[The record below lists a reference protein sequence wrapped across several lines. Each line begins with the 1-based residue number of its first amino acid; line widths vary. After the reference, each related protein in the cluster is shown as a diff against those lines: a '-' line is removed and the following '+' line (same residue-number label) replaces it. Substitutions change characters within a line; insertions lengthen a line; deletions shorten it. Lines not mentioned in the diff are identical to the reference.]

1 MTRSL
6 RVGLACFGLSS
17 VALSLS
23 AAFLLPDEGWIAT
36 EWVNYIGVYSVVAL
50 ASVLIGLA
58 LGRLTVAGTAI
69 CALLI
74 QVAVI
79 AIIIGGY
86 VALSSRGT
94 ENVVWPPLLGAWLAR
109 VWLGWLAG
117 FAASVLWPVVWLLV
131 IRRVTPR
138 LVASAG
144 S

>member
-6 RVGLACFGLSS
+6 RIGLVCFGLSY
-17 VALSLS
+17 VTLLLL
-23 AAFLLPDEGWIAT
+23 AAWLLPDKGWLAT
-36 EWVNYIGVYSVVAL
+36 DWANYIVVFAVAAL

-58 LGRLTVAGTAI
+58 AGRLTVAGTAI

-79 AIIIGGY
+79 TMIIGGY
-86 VALSSRGT
+86 VAVSSRGT
-94 ENVVWPPLLGAWLAR
+94 GNIVWPPLLGASLAR

-117 FAASVLWPVVWLLV
+117 VAASVLWPLVWLLV
-131 IRRVTPR
+131 FRRVTSR
-138 LVASAG
+138 LAPSAG

>member
-6 RVGLACFGLSS
+6 RIGLACFGLSY
-17 VALSLS
+17 VALSLL
-23 AAFLLPDEGWIAT
+23 AASLLPDEGWLAT
-36 EWVNYIGVYSVVAL
+36 DWVNYIVVYSAVAL

-58 LGRLTVAGTAI
+58 LGRLTVTGTAL

-94 ENVVWPPLLGAWLAR
+94 GNVVWPTLLGAWLAR

-131 IRRVTPR
+131 FRRVTHR
-138 LVASAG
+138 LAASAG